1 MRRIDMKRSRV
12 ILIATA
18 VLLSSIAAWTVA
30 RPAADEPTTTIILVR
45 HAEKQ
50 AQSGDPSLD
59 SRGRARA
66 ESLARTLADAGVTG
80 LSATPYQR
88 TQQTLQPLA
97 EQLGIEIEIQPVDL
111 ADPKA
116 YARDLAGGLIERHR
130 GGTVVVAGHSNTVPL
145 LLEAFG
151 IPGSRTMGDDEYD
164 DLFVLQV
171 SEGTE
176 PVLLHLHYG
185 EASP

>member
-1 MRRIDMKRSRV
+1 MKRSRV
-12 ILIATA
+12 IRLASIL
-18 VLLSSIAAWTVA
+18 LLSTIAASSVA
-30 RPAADEPTTTIILVR
+30 WPAEGEPSTTIILVR

-50 AQSGDPSLD
+50 TESGDPSLD

-66 ESLARTLADAGVTG
+66 ETLARMLEDAGVTA
-80 LSATPYQR
+80 LSATPYRR

-111 ADPKA
+111 ADPEA
-116 YARDLAGGLIERHR
+116 YARDLAEGLLERHR

-145 LLEAFG
+145 LLGAFG
-151 IPGSRTMGDDEYD
+151 VRGPHAIDDDEYD
-164 DLFVLQV
+164 DLFVLGV
-171 SEGTE
+171 DVGKR

-185 EASP
+185 ERSP

>member
-1 MRRIDMKRSRV
+1 MKRSRV
-12 ILIATA
+12 ILVVAA
-18 VLLSSIAAWTVA
+18 VLVSSIAAWTVA
-30 RPAADEPTTTIILVR
+30 RPAEDQPSTTIILVR

-66 ESLARTLADAGVTG
+66 EALARTLADAGVSG
-80 LSATPYQR
+80 LSATPYRR
-88 TQQTLQPLA
+88 TRQTLQPLA
-97 EQLGIEIEIQPVDL
+97 ERLGIEIQIQPVDL
-111 ADPKA
+111 DDPEA
-116 YARDLAGGLIERHR
+116 YARDLAADLLERHR

-145 LLEAFG
+145 LLGAFG
-151 IPGSRTMGDDEYD
+151 APGARSIGDDEYD

-171 SEGTE
+171 GGGKT

-185 EASP
+185 EPSP

>member
-1 MRRIDMKRSRV
+1 MKRSRV
-12 ILIATA
+12 ILFATA
-18 VLLSSIAAWTVA
+18 VLLSSIAAWTVDLTA
-30 RPAADEPTTTIILVR
+30 GGGPTTTIILVR

-50 AQSGDPSLD
+50 AQEGDPSLD

-66 ESLARTLADAGVTG
+66 EALARSLADAGVTG
-80 LSATPYQR
+80 LSATPYRR

-97 EQLGIEIEIQPVDL
+97 EGLGIEVEIQPVDL

-116 YARDLAGGLIERHR
+116 YARDLVAALLERHR

-151 IPGSRTMGDDEYD
+151 IPGPRTIDDDEYD

-171 SEGTE
+171 SKGAN

-185 EASP
+185 EPSP